1 MSQVPTVSTPP
12 DAAPEYAD
20 LSPAAPA
27 GGGPGQG
34 WGDARAA
41 GVLRTI
47 LGRWW
52 LVLIV
57 VAIFVGAA
65 AYLGGERKP
74 TYTATSSLNVGQVDV
89 RVQALASF
97 TTGAQSLASSYSRIA
112 TSRTIVDPVA
122 KRLGTTREDVAER
135 LSANVVA
142 DSPIF
147 ELIGTGESKEA
158 AIQLTN
164 AATREMRRYVKRRSS
179 RENAA
184 KDLLKAY
191 SAQAR
196 KSDSLR
202 LRYLRLRNRREGTG
216 STTPSLEE
224 SEGDKPTAKE
234 VRDARAAYETAELQK
249 SALGGQY
256 QARSSETAN
265 TPGVEL
271 LNRAFTAESDRQ
283 KVLQQFVAVALV
295 AGLLFGAALA
305 LLLGRRTVRRGGGE
319 AKRA

>member
-1 MSQVPTVSTPP
+1 MTQVPTASTPP
-12 DAAPEYAD
+12 HEAAEYGD
-20 LSPAAPA
+20 LPPSGPSD
-27 GGGPGQG
+27 GGPGQG
-34 WGDARAA
+34 WGDASAA

-47 LGRWW
+47 LARWW
-52 LVLIV
+52 LVLITTLV
-57 VAIFVGAA
+57 FVGAA
-65 AYLGGERKP
+65 VYLGQERKP
-74 TYTATSSLNVGQVDV
+74 IYTAKSSINVGRVDV

-97 TTGAQSLASSYSRIA
+97 TVGAQSLASSYSRIA

-122 KRLGTTREDVAER
+122 KRLGTTRQDVAER

-147 ELIGTGESKEA
+147 ELIGTGESKDA

-164 AATREMRRYVKRRSS
+164 AATREMRRYVGRRSS

-196 KSDSLR
+196 KSESLR
-202 LRYLRLRNRREGTG
+202 LRYNRLKNRREGTG
-216 STTPSLEE
+216 PTLEE
-224 SEGDKPTAKE
+224 SEGEEPTAKE

-271 LNRAFTAESDRQ
+271 LNRAFTAESDRE

-305 LLLGRRTVRRGGGE
+305 LLLGRRTTRRSGRE